1 MTLTS
6 RVTLCFWLRKVNL
19 HSLKKVCFPPLPTT
33 QIKERGRERKGSP
46 PDIDKGGGEEGVVMC
61 GRQQKHKHKIH

>member
-46 PDIDKGGGEEGVVMC
+46 PDIDKGGGG
-61 GRQQKHKHKIH
+61 GRGYVWQTAKTQT